1 MKRKDTTEEGR
12 ESWKAES
19 RREEKQQ
26 ENTSWRKEGTQRKRK
41 DTTQPWK
48 EGPEQDK
55 PQIEGDGAGNRA
67 RERRNCQGKEREN
80 HQWKGGDEVT
90 NKETEN

>member
-1 MKRKDTTEEGR
+1 MKRKDTPEEGR
-12 ESWKAES
+12 ESWKAE
-19 RREEKQQ
+19 KQQ
-26 ENTSWRKEGTQRKRK
+26 GNTSWRKEGTHRKRK

-67 RERRNCQGKEREN
+67 RERSCQGKEREN
-80 HQWKGGDEVT
+80 HQRKGGDEVS
-90 NKETEN
+90 NKGTKN